1 MPENQKGAKGMN
13 KGTRL
18 LAALWLLVV
27 LLCAPALADITVY
40 AADYPV
46 DRDGWYDTMEEVA
59 VYLTLYDELPENYMT
74 KKEAQKLG
82 WVSSKGNL
90 WDVAYGCSIGGD
102 RFGNYEGALPNK
114 KGRQWTECDIGFEGD
129 YRGAQRI
136 VFSNDDLI
144 YYTDDHY
151 NTFEKVNV
159 VKESANRNDDKA
171 KIKEEDGV
179 LRVNAQVEYG
189 ESYTAHEEVAA
200 YLAAFGEL
208 PINYIVKDDAYDLGF
223 SAKKD
228 NMGVVAPEFAIGGD
242 KFGNR
247 EGLLPKKK
255 GRQYYECDVDM
266 VNGKRGDCRIVYS
279 DDGLIFYTADRY
291 RSFVEVKVEN

>member
-1 MPENQKGAKGMN
+1 MKKGF
-13 KGTRL
+13 RL
-18 LAALWLLVV
+18 LAALWLLIV
-27 LLCAPALADITVY
+27 LLSVSALADITVY

-46 DRDGWYDTMEEVA
+46 ERDGWYDTMEEVT
-59 VYLTLYDELPENYMT
+59 VYLTLFDELPQNYMT

-102 RFGNYEGALPNK
+102 RFGNYEGVLPEK
-114 KGRQWTECDIGFEGD
+114 KGRTWTECDIGFEGD

-136 VFSNDDLI
+136 VFSSDDLI

-159 VKESANRNDDKA
+159 VKETTKKQTSNKNNKNAKA
-171 KIKEEDGV
+171 KDGV
-179 LRVNAQVEYG
+179 LTVNVSVEYG
-189 ESYTAHEEVAA
+189 ESYTNHEEVAA

-223 SAKKD
+223 SVKKD

-242 KFGNR
+242 QFGNR
-247 EGLLPKKK
+247 EGLLPKAK

-266 VNGKRGDCRIVYS
+266 IDGKRGDCRIVYS
-279 DDGLIFYTADRY
+279 DDGLIFYTNDKY
-291 RSFVEVKVEN
+291 KSFVEVKVEN

>member
-1 MPENQKGAKGMN
+1 MMKGFKV
-13 KGTRL
+13 
-18 LAALWLLVV
+18 LAALWLMLA
-27 LLCAPALADITVY
+27 LLCASALADITVY
-40 AADYPV
+40 AGDYPV

-90 WDVAYGCSIGGD
+90 WDVAYGRSIGGD

-114 KGRQWTECDIGFEGD
+114 KGRQWTECDIDFEGD
-129 YRGAQRI
+129 YRGAERI

-151 NTFEKVNV
+151 NTFEKINV
-159 VKESANRNDDKA
+159 VAGSAQKNPAGTMMK
-171 KIKEEDGV
+171 DGV
-179 LRVNAQVEYG
+179 LLVRAQVEYG
-189 ESYTAHEEVAA
+189 ESYTSCAQVAA
-200 YLAAFGEL
+200 YLHAYGEL

-247 EGLLPKKK
+247 EGLLPKVK

-266 VNGKRGDCRIVYS
+266 IDGKRGDCRIVYS
-279 DDGLIFYTADRY
+279 DDGMIFYTADKY
-291 RSFVEVKVEN
+291 KSFVEVKVEN

>member
-1 MPENQKGAKGMN
+1 MN
-13 KGTRL
+13 KGLKLLTMICLL
-18 LAALWLLVV
+18 LA
-27 LLCAPALADITVY
+27 LLCASALADITVY
-40 AADYPV
+40 AVDHPV
-46 DRDGWYDTMEEVA
+46 EKDGWYDAMEEVA
-59 VYLTLYDELPENYMT
+59 VYLTLYDALPENYMT
-74 KKEAQKLG
+74 KKEAQNLG

-102 RFGNYEGALPNK
+102 RFGNYEGILPEK
-114 KGRQWTECDIGFEGD
+114 KGRKWTECDIDFDGD

-151 NTFEKVNV
+151 ASFEKISV
-159 VKESANRNDDKA
+159 VMDKKEKNSASQ
-171 KIKEEDGV
+171 KEKV
-179 LRVNAQVEYG
+179 LRVKAKVTYG
-189 ESYTAHEEVAA
+189 ECYISHEEVAA
-200 YLAAFGEL
+200 YLYAFGEL

-228 NMGVVAPEFAIGGD
+228 NMGVVAPDFAIGGD

-247 EGLLPKKK
+247 EKLLPEKK

-266 VNGKRGDCRIVYS
+266 VNGKRGDCRLVYS
-279 DDGLIFYTADRY
+279 DDGLIFFTDDRY
-291 RSFVEVKVEN
+291 KSFIQVKVED

>member
-1 MPENQKGAKGMN
+1 MMKGFK
-13 KGTRL
+13 L
-18 LAALWLLVV
+18 LAALWLMLA
-27 LLCAPALADITVY
+27 LLCASALADITVY
-40 AADYPV
+40 AGDYPV

-90 WDVAYGCSIGGD
+90 WDVAYGRSIGGD

-114 KGRQWTECDIGFEGD
+114 KGRQWTECDIDFEGD
-129 YRGAQRI
+129 YRGAERI

-151 NTFEKVNV
+151 NTFEKINV
-159 VKESANRNDDKA
+159 VAGSAQKNPAGTMMK
-171 KIKEEDGV
+171 DGV
-179 LRVNAQVEYG
+179 LLVRAQVEYG
-189 ESYTAHEEVAA
+189 ESYTSCAQVAA
-200 YLAAFGEL
+200 YLHAYGEL

-247 EGLLPKKK
+247 EGLLPKVK

-266 VNGKRGDCRIVYS
+266 IDGKRGDCRIVYS
-279 DDGLIFYTADRY
+279 DDGMIFYTADKY
-291 RSFVEVKVEN
+291 KSFVEVKVEN

>member
-1 MPENQKGAKGMN
+1 MMKGFK
-13 KGTRL
+13 L
-18 LAALWLLVV
+18 LAALWLMLA
-27 LLCAPALADITVY
+27 LLCVSALADITVY
-40 AADYPV
+40 AGDYPV

-90 WDVAYGCSIGGD
+90 WDVAYGRSIGGD

-114 KGRQWTECDIGFEGD
+114 KGRQWTECDIDFEGD
-129 YRGAQRI
+129 YRGAKRI

-151 NTFEKVNV
+151 NTFEKINV
-159 VKESANRNDDKA
+159 VAGSAQKNPAGTLMK
-171 KIKEEDGV
+171 DGV
-179 LRVNAQVEYG
+179 LLVRAQIEYG
-189 ESYTAHEEVAA
+189 ESYTSCAQVAA
-200 YLAAFGEL
+200 YLHTYGEL

-247 EGLLPKKK
+247 EGLLPKAK

-266 VNGKRGDCRIVYS
+266 IDGKRGDCRIVYS
-279 DDGLIFYTADRY
+279 DDGMIFYTADKY
-291 RSFVEVKVEN
+291 KSFVEVKVEN